1 MRYLISNL
9 SILKFY
15 NVAFIYSIVLFDSQ
29 SDLKVN
35 FLQMQIS
42 DLHNRKR
49 NRFLK
54 ILFFIFLAKNDRP
67 A

>member
-1 MRYLISNL
+1 MLL
-9 SILKFY
+9 LFT
-15 NVAFIYSIVLFDSQ
+15 FIVLFDSQ

-54 ILFFIFLAKNDRP
+54 NIIF
-67 A
+67 